1 MNFFKIITL
10 FLLLL
15 FISISSNNVLAD
27 SHDVDQNIV
36 EQAKEINQEILEKQ
50 AATEANI
57 SSEIGNEEPL
67 PLNDPFAG
75 DAATSGVGSTAMI
88 AGSEEEREEMSLYNF
103 KLVGIIEG
111 QFESHVTLIN
121 ATGELI
127 TIQMYEELSQGVRL
141 VAIND
146 KEEVVFEKNEDSYL
160 VINFKNQIRET
171 SGEY

>member
-15 FISISSNNVLAD
+15 FMSISSNNVLAD

-36 EQAKEINQEILEKQ
+36 EKAKEINQEILEKQ

-75 DAATSGVGSTAMI
+75 DSSLEGGSGIISMGQT
-88 AGSEEEREEMSLYNF
+88 EDREEMSLYNF
-103 KLVGIIEG
+103 KLVGIISG
-111 QFESHVTLIN
+111 IYESYVSLVNASGELVTLQ
-121 ATGELI
+121 LH
-127 TIQMYEELSQGVRL
+127 EELSEGVRL
-141 VAIND
+141 VDMRLN
-146 KEEVVFEKNEDSYL
+146 EVIFQKADDTYIT
-160 VINFKNQIRET
+160 INFNNQIKET
-171 SGEY
+171 DEY

>member
-27 SHDVDQNIV
+27 NHDVSQNLV

-50 AATEANI
+50 ATTEANI
-57 SSEIGNEEPL
+57 SSEIGKEEPL

-75 DAATSGVGSTAMI
+75 DASTGGINSTAMI
-88 AGSEEEREEMSLYNF
+88 AGSEEEQVEMSLYNF

-121 ATGELI
+121 ASGELI
-127 TIQMYEELSQGVRL
+127 TIQMYDELSQGVRL
-141 VAIND
+141 VAINN
-146 KEEVVFEKNEDSYL
+146 KEEAVFEKNADSFL

-171 SGEY
+171 TGEY